1 MTTNIIR
8 EWVLNKLKENPDLY
22 GGDRGN
28 PAIMRAYLVGE
39 KKGKKVEDLTDAMFS
54 KLSTVS
60 RIKNLLLEVYR
71 EYDKRTDK
79 VRCKHREQSLF
90 EDVA

>member
-1 MTTNIIR
+1 MTTQVIR
-8 EWVLNKLKENPDLY
+8 EWTLKKLEENPKLY

-28 PAIMRAYLVGE
+28 PAIMRAYLIGE
-39 KKGKKVEDLTDAMFS
+39 KKGQKVEDLTDAMFS

-60 RIKNLLLEVYR
+60 RIKNLLLEVYK
-71 EYDKRTDK
+71 EYDNRTDK
-79 VRCKHREQSLF
+79 VRCKHREQTLF

>member
-1 MTTNIIR
+1 MTTQIIR
-8 EWVLNKLKENPDLY
+8 EWTLKKLKENPELY
-22 GGDRGN
+22 GGNRGN
-28 PAIMRAYLVGE
+28 SAIMRAYLVGE
-39 KKGKKVEDLTDAMFS
+39 KKGQKVEDLTDAMFS

-60 RIKNLLLEVYR
+60 RIKNLLLEVYK
-71 EYDKRTDK
+71 EYDNRTDK